1 MGSKDGLGRWGLR
14 FVLVGLLLTGT
25 AVAED
30 QQPKDAGSTAAAP
43 DSGEGAAPTS
53 APTAGASEEE
63 MAKKAFMKTL
73 HPEGGKIILRDN
85 LASVTIPEDFAY
97 LNAAEAERVLT
108 EAWGNPPGSEAL
120 GMIYPRATGLLDDA
134 SWAVIITYTEDGYVE
149 DDDAEDID
157 YADLLKEMQEG
168 TREAN
173 AERAKG
179 GYPAMQLVGWA
190 EPPHYDQA
198 SHKLYWAKELQV
210 AGAPENTLNYAVRV
224 LGRKGVLELNAIAS
238 LPQLPTIKTEMK
250 KVMGFVEFNSG
261 SRYEDFVGGADKV
274 AAYGIGALVAGK
286 VAAKVG
292 LFKGLIALL
301 VAGKKFLVFGAIAL
315 FAALKSFFGRRK
327 AEVPAPVEAA
337 QDDDPSGTSA

>member
-1 MGSKDGLGRWGLR
+1 MASKEGLGRWGSR
-14 FVLVGLLLTGT
+14 FVLVGLLLTSS
-25 AVAED
+25 AVAEG
-30 QQPKDAGSTAAAP
+30 QQAGDPGSAAAAP
-43 DSGEGAAPTS
+43 EGAAPTD
-53 APTAGASEEE
+53 APGAGASEED
-63 MAKKAFMKTL
+63 MAKAAFMTSL
-73 HPEGGKIILRDN
+73 HPEAGKITLRDN
-85 LASVTIPEDFAY
+85 LASLTIPEDFAY

-120 GMIYPRATGLLDDA
+120 GMIYPRATGLLEDT
-134 SWAVIITYTEDGYVE
+134 SWAVIVTYTEDGYVE

-179 GYPAMQLVGWA
+179 GYPAMQLIGWA
-190 EPPHYDQA
+190 EPPHYDKA

-224 LGRKGVLELNAIAS
+224 LGRKGVLELNAIAT

-301 VAGKKFLVFGAIAL
+301 IAGKKFLIFGAIAL
-315 FAALKSFFGRRK
+315 FAGIKSFLGRKK
-327 AEVPAPVEAA
+327 AAGLPAQLETAKA
-337 QDDDPSGTSA
+337 DDPNGPSA